1 MRLQLLTSYIN
12 RPINMINLLLI
23 PIRYLIFA
31 ILSLSFSSYAADK
44 ITLNF
49 TGNIKLATCDVSG
62 PTNIDIDLNKMSVD
76 LFNTPQSGSDWKPFT
91 IKLINCP
98 LVINQIKVTFT
109 GTADNADINSLYKNS
124 GSAQNIA
131 IQLENEDGSVKLG
144 NNKFLLIDSLNR
156 PDAEFTL
163 KTRAFSQNGSAT
175 PGSVSANVTATFIYL

>member
-1 MRLQLLTSYIN
+1 MRNI
-12 RPINMINLLLI
+12 LLI
-23 PIRYLIFA
+23 PVSYFILTV
-31 ILSLSFSSYAADK
+31 LSLLSPSYAGDK

-62 PTNIDIDLNKMSVD
+62 PTNIDIDLNKMPVD
-76 LFNTPQSGSDWKPFT
+76 LFNTAQSGSDWKPFT

-109 GTADNADINSLYKNS
+109 GTADSADINSLYKNS

-144 NNKFLLIDSLNR
+144 NNKFLLIDALNR
-156 PDAEFTL
+156 PETEFTL